1 MDILESENIKLKEK
15 IIQLEDK
22 IKEYEEKMKKY
33 TNSEAHKKY
42 YQDPP
47 EEVKKK
53 GLNNL
58 KKLKAENPDKIK
70 EYRRNAYLKEK
81 EKKKEKKINN

>member
-1 MDILESENIKLKEK
+1 MNIIETENIKLKEK

-42 YQDPP
+42 YQEHK
-47 EEVKKK
+47 EEVKIK
-53 GLNNL
+53 G
-58 KKLKAENPDKIK
+58 ENPEKIK
-70 EYRRNAYLKEK
+70 EYRRKAYLKEK
-81 EKKKEKKINN
+81 EKKLNLSK

>member
-1 MDILESENIKLKEK
+1 MNIIETENIKLKEK

-42 YQDPP
+42 YQEHK
-47 EEVKKK
+47 EEVKIK
-53 GLNNL
+53 GLNYL
-58 KKLKAENPDKIK
+58 KKLKEENPEKIK
-70 EYRRNAYLKEK
+70 EYRRKAYIKEK
-81 EKKKEKKINN
+81 EKKLNLSK

>member
-1 MDILESENIKLKEK
+1 MKATIKQLEEKLK
-15 IIQLEDK
+15 LS
-22 IKEYEEKMKKY
+22 EEKMKKY

-42 YQDPP
+42 YQEHK

-53 GLNNL
+53 GLNYL
-58 KKLKAENPDKIK
+58 KKLKEENPEKIK

-81 EKKKEKKINN
+81 EKKIIS